1 MAAAARR
8 GASIRPCNGMK
19 VRAWRAETATAPDQA
34 VVERRRGDSAERR
47 DALAGAPPPPLPP
60 ERRGCSEQQGGGG
73 MSAAGRRLGA
83 GDGDGRMR
91 GGGRRPP
98 PLEFGCF
105 APSPLSSS
113 GGVGPTELRRA
124 RVQIGRKPGMG
135 HPHPHPYA
143 PAELHLPGF
152 VPLQLS
158 QAQILVPYL
167 ATSLFLLLAV
177 WLISGRCSRR
187 LSDTDR
193 WLMCWWAFTG
203 LTHIIIEGTF
213 VFAPNFFSNQNPSY
227 FDEVWKEYSKGDSRY
242 VARDPATVTV
252 EGITAVLEGPA
263 SLLAVY
269 AIASGKSYSHILQFT
284 VCLGQLYG
292 CLVYFITA
300 YLDGFNF
307 WTSPFYFWAYFIGAN
322 SSWVVI
328 PTMIAIRSW
337 KKICAAFQVEKV
349 KTK

>member
-1 MAAAARR
+1 
-8 GASIRPCNGMK
+8 
-19 VRAWRAETATAPDQA
+19 
-34 VVERRRGDSAERR
+34 
-47 DALAGAPPPPLPP
+47 
-60 ERRGCSEQQGGGG
+60 
-73 MSAAGRRLGA
+73 
-83 GDGDGRMR
+83 
-91 GGGRRPP
+91 
-98 PLEFGCF
+98 
-105 APSPLSSS
+105 
-113 GGVGPTELRRA
+113 
-124 RVQIGRKPGMG
+124 MG

-227 FDEVWKEYSKGDSRY
+227 FDEVS
-242 VARDPATVTV
+242 
-252 EGITAVLEGPA
+252 
-263 SLLAVY
+263 
-269 AIASGKSYSHILQFT
+269 
-284 VCLGQLYG
+284 
-292 CLVYFITA
+292 

-337 KKICAAFQVEKV
+337 KKICAAFQGEKV